1 MAIREL
7 RYLGDGV
14 LRQKTEPVERFDTDL
29 GTLLDDL
36 VETMYENA
44 GVGLAAPQVG
54 DTRRATVVDVSEARD
69 GTEVLELINPVVVSK
84 SGTVP
89 SEEGCLSIPGVVETV
104 ERSAEVEVEY
114 QDRDGDRHTVRGV
127 DLLSRVLQH
136 ELDHL
141 EGILFID
148 HLGALR
154 RDLAVREFRAAM
166 AEKGL
171 EPGFPIHK
179 SAKG

>member
-7 RYLGDGV
+7 RYLGDAV
-14 LRQKTEPVERFDTDL
+14 LRQKTDLVELFDDEL

-36 VETMYENA
+36 VETMYANM

-54 DTRRATVVDVSEARD
+54 DTRRVTVVDTSEARD
-69 GTEVLELINPVVVSK
+69 GTEVLELINPVLVSG
-84 SGTVP
+84 SGTMD
-89 SEEGCLSIPGVVETV
+89 SEEGCLSIPGVVESI
-104 ERSAEVEVEY
+104 ERSAEVEIEY
-114 QDRDGDRHTVRGV
+114 QDRNGDRHTVQGV

-154 RDLAVREFRAAM
+154 RDMAVREFKIAM
-166 AEKGL
+166 AENDLPVG
-171 EPGFPIHK
+171 PG
-179 SAKG
+179 

>member
-7 RYLGDGV
+7 RYLGDAV
-14 LRQKTEPVERFDTDL
+14 LRQRTEPVERFDAEL

-36 VETMYENA
+36 AETMYENA

-84 SGTVP
+84 SGTMN
-89 SEEGCLSIPGVVETV
+89 SEEGCLSIPGVVEMV

-114 QDRDGDRHTVRGV
+114 QDRDGVRHTVRGV
-127 DLLSRVLQH
+127 DLLARVLQH

-141 EGILFID
+141 DGILFID
-148 HLGALR
+148 HLGTLR
-154 RDLAVREFRAAM
+154 RDLAVREFKSAM

-171 EPGFPIHK
+171 PVGPG
-179 SAKG
+179 